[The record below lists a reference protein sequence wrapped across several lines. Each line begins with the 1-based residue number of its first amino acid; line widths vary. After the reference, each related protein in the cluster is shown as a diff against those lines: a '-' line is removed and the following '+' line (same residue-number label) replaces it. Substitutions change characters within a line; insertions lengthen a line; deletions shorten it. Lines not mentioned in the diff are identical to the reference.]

1 MTKTPRSYVID
12 VDGITSGYPII
23 FTEDTP
29 LFASFGTVI
38 TVDEVEHMRTQ
49 DGWVDA
55 WGGRLT
61 NEEMKEYLI
70 EQLPENRVRV
80 VHNPNPTR
88 V

>member
-12 VDGITSGYPII
+12 VDSSTSRYPII

-38 TVDEVEHMRTQ
+38 LIDGLGYIRTHS
-49 DGWVDA
+49 GWIDA
-55 WGGRLT
+55 FGRRYT
-61 NEEMKEYLI
+61 NEEMKDYLI
-70 EQLPENRVRV
+70 KYHDYSV
-80 VHNPNPTR
+80 VVYNPNPH